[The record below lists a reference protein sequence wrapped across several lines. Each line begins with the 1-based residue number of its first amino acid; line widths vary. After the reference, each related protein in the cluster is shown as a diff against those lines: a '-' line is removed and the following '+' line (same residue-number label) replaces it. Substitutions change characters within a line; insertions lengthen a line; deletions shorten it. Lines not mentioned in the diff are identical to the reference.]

1 MAFDMKYKVGD
12 IIRSKYDMIIDNI
25 GEEQEKVKKGQY
37 FLVIAYARRREYNDT
52 GFYLVSQVSGFQ
64 SFWDEEKAPL
74 EDNFYKEELEKTIK
88 DLRDKYELSNR

>member
-1 MAFDMKYKVGD
+1 MKYKVGD

-37 FLVIAYARRREYNDT
+37 FLVIAYARRREYNYNDT

-88 DLRDKYELSNR
+88 DLRDKYELPNR